1 MLCEFLCYLLKIK
14 NKKLLHDEIDFLLLK
29 IKMEKI
35 FTHMN
40 SLSEVTFHLQYWGQY
55 CLWKMRIGVYTYSI
69 VGKYHVSSQKKKKKE
84 ASLFKINAVPFQAVV
99 GCSKEVLQI
108 GFWVPN

>member
-1 MLCEFLCYLLKIK
+1 MLCEFLCYLLKK

-40 SLSEVTFHLQYWGQY
+40 SLSEVNFSPAILGAI
-55 CLWKMRIGVYTYSI
+55 L
-69 VGKYHVSSQKKKKKE
+69 
-84 ASLFKINAVPFQAVV
+84 SLENEDRCIYV
-99 GCSKEVLQI
+99 
-108 GFWVPN
+108 